1 MANFEK
7 TVALPFRETVSRVE
21 KAMKGGGT
29 PARLVDKN
37 EFTVKEVRVAVRVYE
52 HAPSSGLKRAQMTV
66 TVASDGKGTQVSAQT
81 ASSSRPFF
89 FKKRQTT
96 EEQALLEAL
105 QKALP

>member
-1 MANFEK
+1 MADFEK
-7 TVALPFRETVSRVE
+7 AVSLSLRETVSQVE
-21 KAMKGGGT
+21 KAMESGGT

-37 EFTVKEVRVAVRVYE
+37 EFTVKRVRVAVRVYE

-89 FKKRQTT
+89 FKKRQTA